1 MENCIGITTLIRTDI
16 VATVVHTMY
25 AENEPTT
32 LGFTRLENAIK
43 RRELY
48 TNESRTKAY
57 RAFR

>member
-1 MENCIGITTLIRTDI
+1 MENYIGIITLIRI
-16 VATVVHTMY
+16 GRVATVEHTLY
-25 AENEPTT
+25 VENELTT
-32 LGFTRLENAIK
+32 LGFVRLENAIK